1 MITRQ
6 ELKKLQSLTQIPAL
20 SILLPTHRT
29 SPDNKQDPILVKNLV
44 DEAKR
49 RLSEEFSKRE
59 IEPLFDRL
67 DSLVAEIDYPYT
79 LDGLALYIGPDIA
92 KLYNLPFSVQARVVI
107 DKTFATR
114 DLVYGL
120 HREQPYWLLLLSQ
133 GSTRLI
139 SATGETLEEIC
150 DQNFPLEMTG
160 PGATAPLP
168 FDADTSYLDD
178 RIRRFF
184 QQVDKALGEYIDD
197 SSPLIVG
204 GVVRQISFFQE
215 VSQYTSAIVGTLTGN
230 FDKTSLP
237 ELIPQVLPIMQSVR
251 QTQKTEAL
259 QALDAAVSAQKVIST
274 LGEVWRLAQEGRGQ
288 LLLVEKNYHVPA
300 VLSENGD
307 LVLVENV
314 GGTEVID
321 DAVDEIIEVVLAKGG
336 RVALVEED
344 SLNDYQKNC
353 LDFTLLDLTLRFTS
367 PNTNP
372 LTRTIRPVFFFP
384 DGGIMLESINSITTG
399 CESFPPMG
407 TTHRY

>member
-6 ELKKLQSLTQIPAL
+6 ELTKLQSLAQIPAL

-59 IEPLFDRL
+59 IEPLFERLDRL
-67 DSLVAEIDYPYT
+67 VDEIDYNHT

-92 KLYNLPFSVQARVVI
+92 KLCNLPFSVPARVVI

-120 HREQPYWLLLLSQ
+120 HREQSYWLLLLSQ

-139 SATGETLEEIC
+139 SGTGENLEEVF
-150 DQNFPLEMTG
+150 DQNFPFQMTG

-184 QQVDKALGEYIDD
+184 QQVDNALAEHIDD
-197 SSPLIVG
+197 SSSLIVG
-204 GVVRQISFFQE
+204 GIVRQISFFQE
-215 VSQYTSAIVGTLTGN
+215 VSQYTSAIAGTLTGN
-230 FDKTSLP
+230 FDKTPLH
-237 ELIPQVLPIMQSVR
+237 ELTPQVLPIMQSVR
-251 QTQKTEAL
+251 QTQRIEAM
-259 QALDAAVSAQKVIST
+259 QALDTAVSTQKFVST
-274 LGEVWRLAQEGRGQ
+274 IGEVWRLAQEGRGQ

-307 LVLVENV
+307 LILVEAV

-321 DAVDEIIEVVLAKGG
+321 DAVDEIIEAVLTKGG
-336 RVALVEED
+336 QVTLVDDGSLEE
-344 SLNDYQKNC
+344 YQKIA
-353 LDFTLLDLTLRFTS
+353 LILR
-367 PNTNP
+367 
-372 LTRTIRPVFFFP
+372 
-384 DGGIMLESINSITTG
+384 
-399 CESFPPMG
+399 
-407 TTHRY
+407 Y